1 VPVARYGP
9 PDDPHYPDDEP
20 TAYINYG
27 EHGAP
32 RGLLPGEP
40 LPWYRKPVALV
51 AYGALGAV
59 LIALIV
65 FGLVKLLTG
74 GSSPESPTT
83 LTPITRTTTSATAPA
98 TTTTTTEPT
107 TTEPTTTEPTTT
119 TTTTEPTTTT
129 TTATTTTTTEPSVS
143 TSISTSTRISTVTQT
158 VTVSPPP

>member
-9 PDDPHYPDDEP
+9 PDDPHYPNDEP
-20 TAYINYG
+20 TAYVNYG
-27 EHGAP
+27 E
-32 RGLLPGEP
+32 RGLPPGQP

-51 AYGALGAV
+51 AFGALGAV
-59 LIALIV
+59 LIALIF

-98 TTTTTTEPT
+98 TTTTAATTTEPT

-119 TTTTEPTTTT
+119 TTTT
-129 TTATTTTTTEPSVS
+129 TTTTEPSVS
-143 TSISTSTRISTVTQT
+143 TTISTSTSTSTVTQT
-158 VTVSPPP
+158 VTVPAPAP